1 MNFFNGLPLFEGDFF
16 PKEPVTFNVW
26 NRTGAALAWG
36 DIVAIPLDFAT
47 TQVGL
52 DPADQTDTATGY
64 VFSAAAAV
72 TTQNATRMLAVVQD
86 KNIKNGGTIP
96 DNGLVKV
103 AVWGLV
109 EVKMNGANAGE
120 FLTGTNAA
128 VSATPLTNTEL
139 DGLAAPA
146 GIVGIAL
153 AATTGVQVGRAL
165 WNGLAFSNLV
175 GGGA

>member
-1 MNFFNGLPLFEGDFF
+1 MIFNGLPLFEGDFF
-16 PKEPVTFNVW
+16 PKEPITYNVW

-36 DIVAIPLDFAT
+36 DMVAIPIDFAT
-47 TQVGL
+47 TQVGI
-52 DPADQTDTATGY
+52 DPTQQGDDAAGY
-64 VFSAAAAV
+64 VFGAAAAV
-72 TTQNATRMLAVVQD
+72 TTQNATRILAVVQD

-103 AVWGLV
+103 ALYGLV

-139 DGLAAPA
+139 DGLAAPT

-153 AATTGVQVGRAL
+153 QATSGVQVGKAL
-165 WNGLAFSNLV
+165 FNGLAFTNLI